1 MVSASAMTDGGMTS
15 GAIGAGAL
23 AGESLRVFFERDAI
37 AVARDLLGCHLSVD
51 GVGGRITETEA
62 YFPDDEASHSFRG
75 PTKRNGAMY
84 GRPGN
89 AYIYRIYGMYW
100 CLNFVCHPGS
110 AVLIRALEPETGIP
124 LMMER
129 RGTDMLTALCS
140 GPGKLCL
147 ALGIDIQINDR
158 LLDRPPYALTPSA
171 PVPIVSGKR
180 IGITKNADVPWRFGI
195 QGSRYLSKPFR

>member
-1 MVSASAMTDGGMTS
+1 MTDGGMTS

-51 GVGGRITETEA
+51 GIGGRITETEA

>member
-1 MVSASAMTDGGMTS
+1 MLSASAMTDGGTKA
-15 GAIGAGAL
+15 GAIGADAL
-23 AGESLRVFFERDAI
+23 AGESLKAFFERDAI
-37 AVARDLLGCHLSVD
+37 TVARALLGCHLTVN
-51 GVGGRITETEA
+51 GAGGRITETEA

-75 PTKRNGAMY
+75 PTKRNGAMF
-84 GRPGN
+84 GRPGTV
-89 AYIYRIYGMYW
+89 YIYRIYGMYW

-140 GPGKLCL
+140 GPGKLCQ
-147 ALGIDIQINDR
+147 ALGIDIEINDR

-180 IGITKNADVPWRFGI
+180 IGITKNAEVPWRFGI

>member
-1 MVSASAMTDGGMTS
+1 MIDGGMIS

-23 AGESLRVFFERDAI
+23 AGENLRAFFERDAI
-37 AVARDLLGCHLSVD
+37 TVSRDLLGCRLAVD
-51 GVGGRITETEA
+51 GIGGRITETEA

-89 AYIYRIYGMYW
+89 VYIYRIYGMYW

-110 AVLIRALEPETGIP
+110 AALIRALEPETGIP

-129 RGTDMLTALCS
+129 RGTERLTALCS
-140 GPGKLCL
+140 GPGKLCQ

-158 LLDRPPYALTPSA
+158 LLDHPPYALTPSA
-171 PVPIVSGKR
+171 PVPVVSGKR
-180 IGITKNADVPWRFGI
+180 IGITKNAEAPWRFGI

>member
-1 MVSASAMTDGGMTS
+1 MLSASVMTDGGMTK

-23 AGESLRVFFERDAI
+23 AGEGLRAFFERDAI
-37 AVARDLLGCHLSVD
+37 TVARDLLGCHLTVD
-51 GVGGRITETEA
+51 GAGGRITETEA

-75 PTKRNGAMY
+75 PTRRNGAMF

-89 AYIYRIYGMYW
+89 VYIYRIYGMYW

-110 AVLIRALEPETGIP
+110 AVLIRALEPEAGIAA
-124 LMMER
+124 MTER
-129 RGTDMLTALCS
+129 SGTDMLTALCS
-140 GPGKLCL
+140 GPGKLCQ
-147 ALGIDIQINDR
+147 ALGIDIEINDR

-171 PVPIVSGKR
+171 LVPVVSGKR
-180 IGITKNADVPWRFGI
+180 IGITRNAEAPWRFGI